1 MPRNP
6 QDIVVI
12 EDIEDENDAKVYVAI
27 HNERARA
34 HRKHGA
40 AGNSREEASW
50 DNVEWLPIL
59 MEELGEIAHQFTY
72 DVEMD
77 IMDLREELVQL
88 AAMSAA
94 WIASIDEMAENPDGQ
109 SE

>member
-1 MPRNP
+1 MSRNP
-6 QDIVVI
+6 QDVSALEEID
-12 EDIEDENDAKVYVAI
+12 EHSADIYIAV

-34 HRKHGA
+34 HTKHGA
-40 AGNSREEASW
+40 AGNSREDASW

-59 MEELGEIAHQFTY
+59 MEELGEIAHLFTY

-88 AAMSAA
+88 AAMSTA
-94 WIASIDEMAENPDGQ
+94 WIASIDEMAESPDG
-109 SE
+109 ENE